1 MPIQVFETAKRAKIR
16 VEKPSG
22 RVIVW
27 RNAAGRGG
35 GGREGGREGG
45 GSRGG

>member
-27 RNAAGRGG
+27 RNAAGRG
-35 GGREGGREGG
+35 EGGREGG